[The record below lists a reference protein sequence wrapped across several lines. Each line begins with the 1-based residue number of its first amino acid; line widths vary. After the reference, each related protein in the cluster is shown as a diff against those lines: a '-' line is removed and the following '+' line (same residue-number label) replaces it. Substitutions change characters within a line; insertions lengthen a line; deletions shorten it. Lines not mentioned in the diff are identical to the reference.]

1 MFSWVVKVV
10 PQPPEPPGK
19 LGDEKTSASPAPV
32 KQVKFKEEKKQEAP
46 KPAETKEEVAE
57 ENGGQAG
64 VLTWITHGLASSLP
78 QPAGTPR
85 LGRANTECSNNQDDN
100 STQEQGSGVLGW
112 IAQGLASVVPQPDS
126 KYLEGGEPEEI
137 TETAEVSKVPDVKK
151 KTSTAEVSKV
161 QEVKEQT
168 SVHAI
173 QDLPDAEPLPHIPV
187 VEVVSEEEPEEEK
200 GIPPRVIEWLKQGF
214 EKVVPQ
220 PTDINKDISVKA
232 VCTQKVPT
240 APPEAEEEAKP
251 NVVGWIVHGFGRIL
265 PQPVLTPGGSENVET
280 VQNMHILQAQT
291 DMILEDVD
299 PNWEKENK
307 EKSKSCDQE
316 AQGAAQLKAMPSLV
330 PQVLFME
337 QGAEDAETQ
346 TERWTP
352 IMEIIKKEAEE
363 AAMAKVEEKLQQQL
377 KEARMAEEM
386 ARQAAEMAVK
396 QLEEEQ
402 ASSTQRATD
411 SLLEAEGEQLPNIQ
425 EEENEDDTELQLLQ
439 EESDE
444 CMEYKSPEENM
455 SPKILED
462 AAENIVREVIKMTE
476 EQKVTDITVDDKII
490 MKTNKN
496 PILHSKISNSTVTAT
511 VSNFNEDTKVA
522 YKENIICDEVNIS
535 EENKVENESPGKDKL
550 TQCTDIVKI
559 RVVDIK
565 ISKDKNINEDKHVSD
580 KETNIVTKEE
590 VSKEET
596 NDEIKN
602 TEQNLVTVKNIISV
616 DKAKDKTKTTDMS
629 YEVEKMS
636 SLENKGDIEENENQ
650 DVNEVAEKNLIVR
663 PMMTAQ
669 DNTIP
674 EKNKVTGDEIKVIVE
689 KTDTNKTMF
698 CDPKI
703 VKERNECLDKNRKT
717 LTEVIEQEKCNIGEN
732 TSTLA
737 DKMLKEKDV
746 AENNK
751 KTKVTVVE
759 KILIEESRIT
769 ADIKIPWGKDI
780 KKDKVPSDR
789 NIAVGDMAVGEIISV
804 DTKVT
809 DDNESFEHN
818 KKTEVEDKINLVE
831 EMNITQEPMMSEE
844 NNLTKENALIGKIKS
859 IEQNTIQVKSNKKT
873 VSKDKQNADE
883 KIVTIENKTSE
894 NNMNPDIN
902 KIKSSVI
909 IVGSENNIISE
920 EKTVN
925 QEEKVVEDNIVVDDY
940 IDTLEL
946 TEDNKN
952 TELEP
957 RHKNYGSPENESPE
971 ENKVIE
977 VKVIEKIQVIEEN
990 TLIDIVL
997 ADDEISKDGTIEGVE
1012 YKVEPKIAKVDLK
1025 RCLLDV
1031 CPAEGLP
1038 DPSQSKAEA
1047 EDEPV
1052 EPSAPATPPRE
1063 AFPEPEPQTE
1073 LPQKQA
1079 PPATEGQAVTIQPEL
1094 ANQKCLPTASPRQED
1109 EVAEDGGRGEGESS
1123 NSMKSSMLISNIQSV
1138 REDRRG
1144 SMLPAVK
1151 VEDVDKDVVSEGI
1164 CNIPQIINSQE
1175 SLAVTLTVHL
1185 APMTQHSSLLQVVEE
1200 RSSEDEVSAIDD
1212 LEMQTSLRTV
1222 DDENRQAS
1230 TASYGTV
1237 LAQERM
1243 ASLVKLFKAR
1253 TVRKKERLADP
1264 DDSEEDSPHASP
1276 AKAPPPPTPPPPEEE
1291 KKDILV
1297 EEEVAEDDDY
1307 WEVYGYQIK
1316 VPKFPKLAPLPS
1328 WLQTILDY
1336 RFPSSIDPYTD
1347 MVYVVWLFFV
1357 MMAWNW
1363 NVWLIPVRWA
1373 FPYQTAENIHWWLLM
1388 DYTCDLIYITDI
1400 LIFQPRLQFVRG
1412 GDIVHDNDH
1421 KHKAK
1426 ATLEWLKN
1434 VKCDKKDMRDNYM
1447 TTERFKMDCIS
1458 MFPMEIFYYFTGVNS
1473 LLRFPRLLKYMA
1485 FFEFNDRLEA
1495 VMKKAYIYRVILT
1508 TSYLLYSLHI
1518 NACLFYWGSDYE
1530 GLGSTKWVYD
1540 GKGNSYIRCYYF
1552 AVKTLITIG
1561 GLPDPTTVF
1570 EITFQ
1575 LVNYFVGVFA
1585 FSIMIGQMRDVVG
1598 AATAGQNYY
1607 RACMDNTIKYMT
1619 SYHIPKEVQNRVKTW
1634 YDYTWQIQGMLD
1646 EQELLVQLP
1655 DKMRMDMAVDVNY
1668 SIVSKV
1674 ALFQGC
1680 DRQMIFDMLMR
1691 LKSVVYLPGDFVCK
1705 KGEIGREMYIIKQGE
1720 VQVVGGPDLKT
1731 VFVTIRAGSVFGEI
1745 SLLAGGGG
1753 NRRTANVR
1761 AHGFANLFILDKR
1774 DLSDILVHYPESQKL
1789 LRKKAKRML
1798 TRDIKPEEKA
1808 VGRET
1813 SQVIPTRPETPKLF
1827 KAALVVTE
1835 QAGIKGTFTKL
1846 KEGYK
1851 PEEMKVSKKF
1861 SGPPIPPPSPMM
1873 HRCSPIP
1880 PSHPYE
1886 EEDEDAVSETTD
1898 STMLIRMTPRH
1909 QGEELLSVEV
1919 KPRDEKDGGEEDK
1932 SETTTGD

>member
-1 MFSWVVKVV
+1 M
-10 PQPPEPPGK
+10 
-19 LGDEKTSASPAPV
+19 EK
-32 KQVKFKEEKKQEAP
+32 Q
-46 KPAETKEEVAE
+46 
-57 ENGGQAG
+57 
-64 VLTWITHGLASSLP
+64 
-78 QPAGTPR
+78 
-85 LGRANTECSNNQDDN
+85 
-100 STQEQGSGVLGW
+100 
-112 IAQGLASVVPQPDS
+112 
-126 KYLEGGEPEEI
+126 
-137 TETAEVSKVPDVKK
+137 
-151 KTSTAEVSKV
+151 
-161 QEVKEQT
+161 
-168 SVHAI
+168 
-173 QDLPDAEPLPHIPV
+173 
-187 VEVVSEEEPEEEK
+187 
-200 GIPPRVIEWLKQGF
+200 
-214 EKVVPQ
+214 
-220 PTDINKDISVKA
+220 
-232 VCTQKVPT
+232 
-240 APPEAEEEAKP
+240 P

-425 EEENEDDTELQLLQ
+425 EEENEDDTE
-439 EESDE
+439 
-444 CMEYKSPEENM
+444 
-455 SPKILED
+455 
-462 AAENIVREVIKMTE
+462 
-476 EQKVTDITVDDKII
+476 
-490 MKTNKN
+490 
-496 PILHSKISNSTVTAT
+496 
-511 VSNFNEDTKVA
+511 
-522 YKENIICDEVNIS
+522 
-535 EENKVENESPGKDKL
+535 
-550 TQCTDIVKI
+550 
-559 RVVDIK
+559 
-565 ISKDKNINEDKHVSD
+565 
-580 KETNIVTKEE
+580 
-590 VSKEET
+590 
-596 NDEIKN
+596 
-602 TEQNLVTVKNIISV
+602 
-616 DKAKDKTKTTDMS
+616 
-629 YEVEKMS
+629 
-636 SLENKGDIEENENQ
+636 
-650 DVNEVAEKNLIVR
+650 
-663 PMMTAQ
+663 
-669 DNTIP
+669 
-674 EKNKVTGDEIKVIVE
+674 
-689 KTDTNKTMF
+689 
-698 CDPKI
+698 
-703 VKERNECLDKNRKT
+703 
-717 LTEVIEQEKCNIGEN
+717 
-732 TSTLA
+732 
-737 DKMLKEKDV
+737 
-746 AENNK
+746 
-751 KTKVTVVE
+751 
-759 KILIEESRIT
+759 
-769 ADIKIPWGKDI
+769 
-780 KKDKVPSDR
+780 
-789 NIAVGDMAVGEIISV
+789 
-804 DTKVT
+804 
-809 DDNESFEHN
+809 
-818 KKTEVEDKINLVE
+818 
-831 EMNITQEPMMSEE
+831 
-844 NNLTKENALIGKIKS
+844 
-859 IEQNTIQVKSNKKT
+859 
-873 VSKDKQNADE
+873 
-883 KIVTIENKTSE
+883 
-894 NNMNPDIN
+894 
-902 KIKSSVI
+902 
-909 IVGSENNIISE
+909 
-920 EKTVN
+920 
-925 QEEKVVEDNIVVDDY
+925 
-940 IDTLEL
+940 
-946 TEDNKN
+946 
-952 TELEP
+952 
-957 RHKNYGSPENESPE
+957 
-971 ENKVIE
+971 
-977 VKVIEKIQVIEEN
+977 
-990 TLIDIVL
+990 
-997 ADDEISKDGTIEGVE
+997 
-1012 YKVEPKIAKVDLK
+1012 VDLK

-1094 ANQKCLPTASPRQED
+1094 ANQKCLPTASPRED

-1185 APMTQHSSLLQVVEE
+1185 APMTQHSLLQVVEE

-1412 GDIVHDNDH
+1412 GDIV
-1421 KHKAK
+1421 
-1426 ATLEWLKN
+1426 
-1434 VKCDKKDMRDNYM
+1434 CDKKDMRDNYM